1 MTKLVT
7 LNAPGRKMIFQDC
20 KANGLQLS
28 EKETWDLSR
37 DGCVAGQM
45 ILSSQPEQ
53 REDSAN
59 WRPKPEKSIWKI
71 LEFLTALDMKPDP
84 STKVKG
90 ISMKLNSVIKLK
102 NVPAAFAIQN
112 LQANSW

>member
-7 LNAPGRKMIFQDC
+7 LEAGGQEMIFQDC

-53 REDSAN
+53 KEDSAN
-59 WRPKPEKSIWKI
+59 QRPKPEKSIWKI
-71 LEFLTALDMKPDP
+71 LEFLL
-84 STKVKG
+84 VCRH
-90 ISMKLNSVIKLK
+90 
-102 NVPAAFAIQN
+102 Q
-112 LQANSW
+112 